1 MQLLSRNGYVDYNE
15 GQDARK
21 RAWHVPS
28 QKEQMQQ
35 LESDSDEDYTL

>member
-1 MQLLSRNGYVDYNE
+1 VQLLSKNGYVDYDDGKE
-15 GQDARK
+15 SRK

-28 QKEQMQQ
+28 QREQMEQ